1 MKKSNI
7 LIFAAILSVISILV
21 LSISGCKKDLFQDV
35 ISYSESNV
43 VPRSGDLGENFNF
56 QVYDIPIGTPMSVE
70 KRREALAYA
79 LSSEMFH
86 NPAFRE
92 ALYASF
98 VQNEVRYKEVVL
110 GVFKNVTISTLDNG
124 MSVSKT
130 VAEILNERLKEL
142 SVFSNSSD
150 PLAQTLIEDKLV
162 SVWFPNHLI
171 YTLRDSLF
179 DDYLPVIHESLMFVG
194 GYFSELGE
202 DANKIVGLR
211 ISSAPVYRLY
221 DPLNKNYYPED
232 ISFKDVHGYLPD
244 ECQALAQH
252 LQSLPYYDLAPGYK
266 LVHIVDDVQS
276 IYSSECNTLSIF
288 SLSAELGGYSC
299 PRAEY
304 ELKIIGDYD
313 KNANIFYG
321 FDLSSPAVFD
331 HLMSHPCN
339 SWYKNGTMAF
349 RFTWLPAVDGEP
361 LDYAYNHLV
370 HCYSTDLV
378 KTRYSI
384 EITFINLP
392 FSPFNTFP
400 VRIPIIQ
407 NLVSKETST
416 YSFPDGP
423 RVVFSND
430 EQKNHWKLE
439 KNADGVFFEAKMV
452 HFGVCTA
459 NNQQTTTYS
468 FQIGGKFDF
477 KIPKILPSGSVSF
490 EDKYSRQKVVNYQ
503 ITAGDVYHLG
513 NARLEYCHPY
523 VPGSGNRF
531 LQWIST
537 GSVILR
543 FRSPWYN

>member
-1 MKKSNI
+1 MKNRV
-7 LIFAAILSVISILV
+7 LIKFAAILFLNSILF
-21 LSISGCKKDLFQDV
+21 LSISGCKKDLFQDAT
-35 ISYSESNV
+35 SYKSNV
-43 VPRSGDLGENFNF
+43 IPRSGDLEENFNF
-56 QVYDIPIGTPMSVE
+56 QAYDIPIGTPMSVE

-86 NPAFRE
+86 SPAFRE

-98 VQNEVRYKEVVL
+98 AQNEVRYREVVL
-110 GVFKNVTISTLDNG
+110 GVFKNITIDHGTT
-124 MSVSKT
+124 VSKT

-150 PLAQTLIEDKLV
+150 PLAQILTEDKLV
-162 SVWFPNHLI
+162 SVWFPNYLI

-179 DDYLPVIHESLMFVG
+179 DDCLPVIYGNLMFIG
-194 GYFSELGE
+194 GHFSELEG

-221 DPLNKNYYPED
+221 DPLSKRYYPED

-244 ECQALAQH
+244 ECQAVAQH
-252 LQSLPYYDLAPGYK
+252 LHSLPYYNLAPGYK
-266 LVHIVDDVQS
+266 LVHIIDDIQS
-276 IYSSECNTLSIF
+276 VYASECNTSLNF
-288 SLSAELGGYSC
+288 PLSAELSGYSC

-304 ELKIIGDYD
+304 ELKIIGDYS

-339 SWYKNGTMAF
+339 NWYKNGTMAF

-378 KTRYSI
+378 KTTYSI
-384 EITFINLP
+384 EITFITLP
-392 FSPFNTFP
+392 SPFNIFP
-400 VRIPIIQ
+400 VRIPIIR

-416 YSFPDGP
+416 YYFPDGP

-430 EQKNHWKLE
+430 ERKNHWKLE
-439 KNADGVFFEAKMV
+439 KNADGVFFDAKMV
-452 HFGVCTA
+452 HFGICTA
-459 NNQQTTTYS
+459 NNQQTTTHS

-477 KIPKILPSGSVSF
+477 KIPEVLPSGSVSF

-503 ITAGDVYHLG
+503 ITAGDVYDLG
-513 NARLEYCHPY
+513 NARFEYCHPY